1 MYSSNYFL
9 VVVQRLLPGDPAVLR
24 HDRLIL
30 PRREVACTTAAIQTL
45 LPLFLETRTLLLTVP
60 GGRPADSVPALQG
73 PAPAA
78 PEGAPSQ
85 LLLALQ
91 GGPEAKTGAR
101 AYLSSARTLG
111 VFNCWNRDCSDQVC
125 GQRRSCC
132 RRCNSSSSAQRIQ
145 RP

>member
-9 VVVQRLLPGDPAVLR
+9 VVVQQLLPGDPAVLR

-60 GGRPADSVPALQG
+60 GPDK
-73 PAPAA
+73 
-78 PEGAPSQ
+78 E
-85 LLLALQ
+85 
-91 GGPEAKTGAR
+91 TGTR
-101 AYLSSARTLG
+101 AYLSSARTFG